1 MISQTAEYALRAI
14 VYLADQRGSPR
25 TTAQIAE
32 ATQVPPGYLAKVMQS
47 LSRTK
52 LVHSQRGLN
61 GGFTLTRD
69 PATLPM
75 MEIIVAVDPI
85 RRFHECPLGL
95 DTHHD
100 DLCALH
106 RTLEEAAQMLERKF
120 TETSVADL
128 LNASGDRK
136 PLCRFPAAPE
146 VPAATPTE
154 VVSEASE
161 SSEAGSE

>member
-69 PATLPM
+69 PAGLPM
-75 MEIIVAVDPI
+75 LEIIEAVDPI
-85 RRFHECPLGL
+85 RRFHECP
-95 DTHHD
+95 
-100 DLCALH
+100 
-106 RTLEEAAQMLERKF
+106 
-120 TETSVADL
+120 S
-128 LNASGDRK
+128 
-136 PLCRFPAAPE
+136 PAGQDFHILSA
-146 VPAATPTE
+146 
-154 VVSEASE
+154 
-161 SSEAGSE
+161 

>member
-85 RRFHECPLGL
+85 RRFHQCPLGL
-95 DTHHD
+95 DTHHE

-106 RTLEEAAQMLERKF
+106 RNLEEAAQMLERKF

-128 LNASGDRK
+128 LNASGERK
-136 PLCRFPAAPE
+136 PLCRFPASPDAPE
-146 VPAATPTE
+146 ATPMDMA
-154 VVSEASE
+154 SEAG
-161 SSEAGSE
+161 EAGSE

>member
-61 GGFTLTRD
+61 GGFTLTR
-69 PATLPM
+69 
-75 MEIIVAVDPI
+75 
-85 RRFHECPLGL
+85 HECPLGL
-95 DTHHD
+95 PTHHA
-100 DLCALH
+100 DLCPLH
-106 RTLEEAAQMLERKF
+106 RNLEEAAALLEQKF
-120 TETSVADL
+120 SSTSVADL
-128 LNASGDRK
+128 LNVPGDKK
-136 PLCRFPAAPE
+136 PLCHFPSARPEAPGAEAAE
-146 VPAATPTE
+146 VP
-154 VVSEASE
+154 
-161 SSEAGSE
+161 

>member
-75 MEIIVAVDPI
+75 MEIIAAVDPI

-95 DTHHD
+95 DTHHE

-106 RTLEEAAQMLERKF
+106 RNLEEAADMLERKF

-128 LNASGDRK
+128 LNASGERK
-136 PLCRFPAAPE
+136 PLCRFPASPDAPE
-146 VPAATPTE
+146 MTPMDMA
-154 VVSEASE
+154 SEAG
-161 SSEAGSE
+161 EAGSE

>member
-1 MISQTAEYALRAI
+1 
-14 VYLADQRGSPR
+14 
-25 TTAQIAE
+25 
-32 ATQVPPGYLAKVMQS
+32 MQS

-120 TETSVADL
+120 TETSMADL

-136 PLCRFPAAPE
+136 PLCRFPASPE
-146 VPAATPTE
+146 APAATPTE
-154 VVSEASE
+154 GVSEASE

>member
-47 LSRTK
+47 LSRTR

-69 PATLPM
+69 PAGLPM
-75 MEIIVAVDPI
+75 LEIIEAVDPI

-95 DTHHD
+95 PTHHE
-100 DLCALH
+100 DLCPLH
-106 RTLEEAAQMLERKF
+106 RTLEEAAQLLAQKF
-120 TETSVADL
+120 TTTSVADL
-128 LNASGDRK
+128 LNAPGDKK
-136 PLCRFPAAPE
+136 PLCHFPSMPPKEEPKPE
-146 VPAATPTE
+146 TP
-154 VVSEASE
+154 
-161 SSEAGSE
+161 EAGK

>member
-75 MEIIVAVDPI
+75 LEIISAVDPI
-85 RRFHECPLGL
+85 RRFRECPLGL
-95 DTHHD
+95 PTHTA
-100 DLCALH
+100 DLCPLH
-106 RTLEEAAQMLERKF
+106 HHLEEAARMLETKF
-120 TETSVADL
+120 GETSVADL
-128 LNASGDRK
+128 LNVPGEKK
-136 PLCRFPAAPE
+136 PLCRFPLTPE
-146 VPAATPTE
+146 QSG
-154 VVSEASE
+154 SEAE
-161 SSEAGSE
+161 